1 MAIKFPG
8 LTFPGVHG
16 PVLHNAP
23 ALQTVRTKFPGVLG
37 ESEIRLGRGG
47 RTIEIDLRLA
57 SSSYTTAAAV
67 DSQLRKYAKAV
78 GTHGVLEITGN
89 LKHSFPNCTF
99 EGATQLEDILPD
111 PAGTL
116 TGTANVY
123 HTAIR
128 LRWYQLFDG
137 A

>member
-8 LTFPGVHG
+8 LTFPGTHG

-23 ALQTVRTKFPGVLG
+23 MLQTVRTKFPGVLG

-47 RTIEIDLRLA
+47 RMLEIDLRLA
-57 SSSYTTAAAV
+57 SSGYTSSAAV
-67 DSQLRKYAKAV
+67 DTQLKKYAKAV
-78 GTHGVLEITGN
+78 GTHGTVEITGN

-99 EGATQLEDILPD
+99 QGATQLEDILPD
-111 PAGTL
+111 PPGTL
-116 TGTANVY
+116 TGTANTY
-123 HTAIR
+123 HTLIR
-128 LRWYQLFDG
+128 LSWYQLFDG